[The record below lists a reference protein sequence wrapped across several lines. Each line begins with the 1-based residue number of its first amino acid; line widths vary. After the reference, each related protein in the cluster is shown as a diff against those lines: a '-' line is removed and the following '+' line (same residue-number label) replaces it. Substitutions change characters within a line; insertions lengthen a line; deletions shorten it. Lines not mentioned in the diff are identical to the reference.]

1 MRGVHSSFGS
11 SEHKSASDVSHAGP
25 AAVQGADRGR
35 GDAHAAP
42 STGSYRRGADGV
54 SGRDGAPGRVQGAG
68 ARGPMETHTSYQSYD
83 GTGSAAT
90 SSRET
95 IRGGS
100 VAGAGVAGAAGQ
112 GGRQGNTVVNQGRNP
127 EREKQKDAREAKR
140 ESAARTGGSRFNG
153 DNSDPGHLRG
163 VQLGD
168 TVAGP
173 GSDTSGEMRRRN
185 FNQPSSSDEDSDFV

>member
-1 MRGVHSSFGS
+1 M
-11 SEHKSASDVSHAGP
+11 
-25 AAVQGADRGR
+25 
-35 GDAHAAP
+35 
-42 STGSYRRGADGV
+42 
-54 SGRDGAPGRVQGAG
+54 
-68 ARGPMETHTSYQSYD
+68 
-83 GTGSAAT
+83 
-90 SSRET
+90 
-95 IRGGS
+95 
-100 VAGAGVAGAAGQ
+100 
-112 GGRQGNTVVNQGRNP
+112 VNQGRNP
-127 EREKQKDAREAKR
+127 EREKQKDAREDTREAKR